1 MSILINND
9 MATTEMRMV
18 ITKLQKVLNNIS
30 KNTYSLYFHILI
42 IMEIQ

>member
-1 MSILINND
+1 MSILINDD